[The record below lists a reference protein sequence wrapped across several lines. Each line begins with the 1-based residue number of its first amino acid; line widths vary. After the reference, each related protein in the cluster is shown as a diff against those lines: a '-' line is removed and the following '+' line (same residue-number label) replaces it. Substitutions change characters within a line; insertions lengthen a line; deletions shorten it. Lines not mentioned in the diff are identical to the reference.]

1 MSEKP
6 TIHELEDLMDNQSRT
21 VEIRPDGTVRV
32 HSKWRRSES
41 EHPMPPRH
49 AVHRVW
55 RRDVGF
61 FDATP
66 CYGLHAPWWVPRNG
80 YTREESEPI
89 PFDDTYWQSLP
100 EAPEFFTAAKE
111 ETVT

>member
-1 MSEKP
+1 M
-6 TIHELEDLMDNQSRT
+6 
-21 VEIRPDGTVRV
+21 VEW
-32 HSKWRRSES
+32 HRSERWG
-41 EHPMPPRH
+41 PKPH
-49 AVHRVW
+49 AVYRVW

-66 CYGLHAPWWVPRNG
+66 CYGLHTPQGVASWWVPRNG

-100 EAPEFFTAAKE
+100 EAPEFFTATKE